1 MNPLPQTPE
10 LLRVARRVVWFKTPE
25 EALSNPAHFL
35 AHVMT
40 YGSCEDLEALC
51 VWVKD
56 EDYLEALDNAPPG
69 VFDPRSWTYWNL
81 RFGRVPTPPLPRRA
95 LG

>member
-1 MNPLPQTPE
+1 MNSLPQTPE
-10 LLRVARRVVWFKTPE
+10 LLRVARRVVWFKRPE
-25 EALSNPAHFL
+25 EALADPAHFL

-40 YGSCEDLEALC
+40 YGTCEDLEALRGTIG
-51 VWVKD
+51 D
-56 EDYLEALDNAPPG
+56 EELLEALDNAPPG

-81 RFGRVPTPPLPRRA
+81 RFGRAPAPPLPRRA